1 MWMAVDIQ
9 EWIQIY
15 NMESYTYHRQEK
27 VDDAKTIIRRRKSW
41 KNKYRATVA
50 APLIKDCELA
60 CSHFFCNMNILS
72 TW

>member
-27 VDDAKTIIRRRKSW
+27 VDDAKKIIRRRKSW
-41 KNKYRATVA
+41 KNRYRATAA
-50 APLIKDCELA
+50 APLTKDCELT